1 MGNDPVTLTPLVR
14 LSLESSVTRFGK
26 VAGCLCLRFTPT
38 FIYDQDVAMWTLPH
52 TTTVTQRAGPCHFE
66 KTPRVTDVSC
76 SGSPHLLPS
85 QLHPA
90 TQSGKVPTWK
100 LHSVS
105 SGSLHT
111 LARAVCEALAK
122 RRLYLESKHFHS
134 WVLREVRGGG
144 DRGQL
149 AHTEGTL

>member
-1 MGNDPVTLTPLVR
+1 
-14 LSLESSVTRFGK
+14 
-26 VAGCLCLRFTPT
+26 
-38 FIYDQDVAMWTLPH
+38 MWPLPH
-52 TTTVTQRAGPCHFE
+52 TTTVTQRYPPYSHACRAGPCHFE
-66 KTPRVTDVSC
+66 KTPRVTDVSS
-76 SGSPHLLPS
+76 SGSPYPLPS

-122 RRLYLESKHFHS
+122 RRLCSESKHFHS
-134 WVLREVRGGG
+134 WVLREVGGGG

-149 AHTEGTL
+149 AHTEGTQPDCHQQDGG